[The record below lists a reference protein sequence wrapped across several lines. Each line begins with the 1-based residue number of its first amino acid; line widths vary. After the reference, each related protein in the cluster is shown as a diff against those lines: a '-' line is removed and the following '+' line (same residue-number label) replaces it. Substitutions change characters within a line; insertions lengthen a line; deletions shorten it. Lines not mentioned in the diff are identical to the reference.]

1 MSKKPRFRTLFNSQ
15 HAKGSQTLLK
25 SAREHFYYISVTLL
39 EKWSWKM
46 SPLVISEILGL
57 FVNTLTA
64 YDKYSLRNDQ
74 NLWQTI
80 QMQLSKKEN
89 LP

>member
-1 MSKKPRFRTLFNSQ
+1 MSKKPRFRILFNSQ